1 MPLERRHS
9 TPVMSAHLLREGIPE
24 SVHTAQAVVSDAR
37 GRILLS
43 AGDSTSTTFIRS
55 ALKPFQTLAAL
66 SSGAAERFE
75 LQDEDIAIMCGSHL
89 GEMRH
94 VRQVFSMLWRADL
107 ETDCLM
113 CPCPPGTRGPLFHNC
128 SGKHAGF
135 LMACRLQGWSLQDY
149 LNRNHPVQALVRS
162 HLTDLLKMPA
172 DELLLARDDCGA
184 PTYQLELG
192 QMAWMYAQMGAGD
205 RLDLERVARAM
216 THSPEMV
223 AGEGHF
229 DTELMQASEGKV
241 ASKSGAEG
249 VQCVSHLGQG
259 MGLAI
264 KVADGS
270 SRAKY
275 AIALYLL
282 RQLGWISPD
291 AADSLGEQF
300 CEVGPFTRL
309 QVEGEMRM
317 ASH

>member
-1 MPLERRHS
+1 MTLERRQS
-9 TPVMSAHLLREGIPE
+9 TPALLAHLLREGIPE
-24 SVHTAQAVVSDAR
+24 SVHHAQAVVSDAR
-37 GRILLS
+37 GRVLLA
-43 AGDSTSTTFIRS
+43 AGDHSSATFIRS

-66 SSGAAERFE
+66 SSGAWEQFD
-75 LQDEDIAIMCGSHL
+75 LTDKDIAIMCGSHR
-89 GEMRH
+89 GEMVH

-107 ETDCLM
+107 EADSLM
-113 CPCPPGTRGPLFHNC
+113 CPSPKGTRGPLFHNC

-135 LMACRLQGWSLQDY
+135 LMACKVQGWSLQDY
-149 LNRNHPVQALVRS
+149 LDRNHPVQALVRS

-192 QMAWMYAQMGAGD
+192 QMACLYAQLAAGD

-216 THSPEMV
+216 IHQPEMV

-229 DTELMQASEGKV
+229 DTELMKAAGGKL
-241 ASKSGAEG
+241 ASKAGAEG
-249 VQCVSHLGQG
+249 VQCVAHIGEG

-270 SRAKY
+270 GRAKY
-275 AIALYLL
+275 AIALHLL

-291 AADSLGEQF
+291 AADSLATQF
-300 CEVGPFTRL
+300 CEVGPYTRI
-309 QVEGEMRM
+309 QVEGDVQIP
-317 ASH
+317 